1 MGDSIKEKLD
11 LLEQRI
17 KFSLRP
23 LINAINTSGINR
35 ERRIQLDT
43 LLLEISKL
51 YKSIERHLP
60 QKGSTETKTRLA
72 SLVDHLYHLIKG
84 LDVQVELPERRQ
96 HPKDELPQEEQI
108 TNKISETKDIR
119 ILNISLGGMRLH
131 SLVPIRVG
139 SVFRTKLNSLR
150 HGLIPLEG
158 EVVWSRPKQDG
169 EGHIIGV
176 HFLPMNEDQMNALEG
191 FLKESDSETVSL

>member
-1 MGDSIKEKLD
+1 MGDSIREQLD
-11 LLEQRI
+11 LLEQRL

-23 LINAINTSGINR
+23 LINAINTSGMNR

-43 LLLEISKL
+43 LLLEISNH
-51 YKSIERHLP
+51 YKSIESYLP
-60 QKGSTETKTRLA
+60 QKGSTETRTRLA
-72 SLVDHLYHLIKG
+72 SLVDYLYHLIKG
-84 LDVQVELPERRQ
+84 LGVQVELSERRQ
-96 HPKDELPQEEQI
+96 HPRDELPQAEHI
-108 TNKISETKDIR
+108 TNKISESKDIR

-176 HFLPMNEDQMNALEG
+176 HFLPMNEDLMNALEG
-191 FLKESDSETVSL
+191 FLKECDSEIVSL

>member
-1 MGDSIKEKLD
+1 MGDSIKEQLD
-11 LLEQRI
+11 LLEQRM

-23 LINAINTSGINR
+23 LINSINTSGMNR
-35 ERRIQLDT
+35 ERRIQLDD
-43 LLLEISKL
+43 LLLEISNL
-51 YKSIERHLP
+51 CKSIESYLP

-72 SLVDHLYHLIKG
+72 SLVDYLYHLIKG
-84 LDVQVELPERRQ
+84 LGIQVELPERRQ
-96 HPKDELPQEEQI
+96 HPRDELPQEEHT
-108 TNKISETKDIR
+108 TNKIPETKDIR

-150 HGLIPLEG
+150 HGLIPVEG

-176 HFLPMNEDQMNALEG
+176 HFLPMNEDLMNALES
-191 FLKESDSETVSL
+191 FLKECDSEAVSL